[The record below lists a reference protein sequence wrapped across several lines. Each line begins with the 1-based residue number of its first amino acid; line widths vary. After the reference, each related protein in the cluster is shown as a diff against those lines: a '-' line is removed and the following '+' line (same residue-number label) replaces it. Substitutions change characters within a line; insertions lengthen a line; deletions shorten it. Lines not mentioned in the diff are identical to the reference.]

1 MSSIFFITILSIF
14 WLKSCISVFLYS
26 HIKSADICL
35 SHISLNYTCPFID
48 AINTFKIRTP
58 NCLTIADLSV
68 ISALILIVGLK
79 IRVLKLRSVKNVFVK
94 QNLNFFQFLKK
105 KLLLHRKTS
114 WKSQDDS
121 LYQRRF
127 NPSEYMLIY
136 FRCKKRISKIS
147 LIHITTSNTNDINLH
162 LMGSEAS
169 LYQWHLI

>member
-94 QNLNFFQFLKK
+94 QNLNFFNFLKK
-105 KLLLHRKTS
+105 NCCYTGRPRESLKMTLYIK
-114 WKSQDDS
+114 DDLTQANICLSTFVAKRES
-121 LYQRRF
+121 LR
-127 NPSEYMLIY
+127 SV
-136 FRCKKRISKIS
+136 
-147 LIHITTSNTNDINLH
+147 
-162 LMGSEAS
+162 
-169 LYQWHLI
+169 